1 MRTRGHIPHFQ
12 RTAGLVQ
19 GSKRNVNHITS
30 EQRAEISVDRAG
42 FARYSVYECRHKTE
56 QEWYRRGHFT
66 PLSLLRGTK
75 ACFSLRR
82 IMHHYILVA
91 AQIIVV
97 AIAGILL
104 WKIWHLLNKNTV
116 LEDDPLTDEQI
127 KHLDRHLSIIRICSI
142 IAAVLAIAQAV
153 LRFVEGL

>member
-1 MRTRGHIPHFQ
+1 
-12 RTAGLVQ
+12 
-19 GSKRNVNHITS
+19 
-30 EQRAEISVDRAG
+30 
-42 FARYSVYECRHKTE
+42 
-56 QEWYRRGHFT
+56 
-66 PLSLLRGTK
+66 
-75 ACFSLRR
+75 
-82 IMHHYILVA
+82 MHHYILVA